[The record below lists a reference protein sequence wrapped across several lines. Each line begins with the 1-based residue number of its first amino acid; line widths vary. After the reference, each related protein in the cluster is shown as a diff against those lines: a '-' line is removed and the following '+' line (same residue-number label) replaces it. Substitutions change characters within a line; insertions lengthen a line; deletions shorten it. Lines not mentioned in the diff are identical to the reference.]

1 MNQSILSKDYLI
13 NTGGFL
19 KAPITKKMIK
29 SYEDAH
35 KKYQSYLDEKEKK
48 LQREAAEKNRKDKE

>member
-1 MNQSILSKDYLI
+1 MI

-19 KAPITKKMIK
+19 NAPITQKMIK